1 MKNDDNGIAEDSRHE
16 QQPEVAQD
24 DPRFAKKNERSGS
37 LSDDC
42 RGHDERSELAEAEE
56 AIVESAPKEIQ
67 DYLAKAMLFQ
77 GWSGLLP
84 DPDSF
89 SKYPQDVQDSMV
101 AWNNAK
107 ILDES
112 KRLDKLVD
120 AGIKQVS
127 RENIFSFIL
136 NLGFAIL
143 SAVTFILTGNLV
155 SFGFLAIPSVSI
167 VFNGISILRKD
178 KHDSDRSKKDSMG

>member
-1 MKNDDNGIAEDSRHE
+1 
-16 QQPEVAQD
+16 
-24 DPRFAKKNERSGS
+24 
-37 LSDDC
+37 
-42 RGHDERSELAEAEE
+42 
-56 AIVESAPKEIQ
+56 
-67 DYLAKAMLFQ
+67 MLVK

-89 SKYPQDVQDSMV
+89 SKYPQHVQDSMV

-127 RENIFSFIL
+127 RENVFSFVL
-136 NLGFAIL
+136 NAGFAIVSL
-143 SAVTFILTGNLV
+143 IAFIATRDPA
-155 SFGFLAIPSVSI
+155 SFGFLAVP
-167 VFNGISILRKD
+167 GI
-178 KHDSDRSKKDSMG
+178 